1 MNINTATNV
10 AKANLN
16 GTSVSTLYHN
26 GKKNRMSRQSITTV
40 ALSLMII
47 AVISISTVSSAAA
60 QSTTPDQIH
69 DHQELAEYHAGTLSV
84 AGPVMVEGAKPFDMI
99 ANRAELAAYQAYSA
113 GQPVW
118 GSEPVTVAESN
129 TFDQVANRA
138 ELAAYQSYLAGQPT
152 LSGEETD
159 FVAMK

>member
-16 GTSVSTLYHN
+16 G
-26 GKKNRMSRQSITTV
+26 KENRMNRQSITTV

-47 AVISISTVSSAAA
+47 AAISISTVSSAAA

-69 DHQELAEYHAGTLSV
+69 DHQELAEYHGGTLRV

-99 ANRAELAAYQAYSA
+99 ANRAELAAYQ
-113 GQPVW
+113 
-118 GSEPVTVAESN
+118 
-129 TFDQVANRA
+129 
-138 ELAAYQSYLAGQPT
+138 SYLAGQPT
-152 LSGEETD
+152 LSSEESD